1 MEAENPTVLL
11 LDRTGGDLAV
21 RTDSLA
27 VGCMQVC
34 FVSSIG
40 TASKHL
46 ATGSY
51 DAIVVHER
59 AVEGR
64 LLGFCRQA
72 RLRDPQLVIV
82 SSLARQRDRLEQELF
97 GCGVNDVISD
107 EFSASAVA
115 TRIAVRLAD
124 RNKMGFKRSGVKLG
138 DATVDVVRRE
148 IIRDDRRILLTQR
161 QAQLLAYFLNNVER
175 VISRVELVENIWEN
189 TIDPNGKNLDMY
201 IAQLRKVLE
210 TDPAN
215 PVYLLTVWREGYRFV
230 LNAPVGK
237 EIHHAVCQST
247 LPDGELSE

>member
-11 LDRTGGDLAV
+11 LDRTSGDRAA

-27 VGCMQVC
+27 AGRLHVC

-40 TASKHL
+40 TASKRL

-59 AVEGR
+59 AVGGR
-64 LLGFCRQA
+64 LLGFCRRA
-72 RLRDPQLVIV
+72 RLTDPRLVIV
-82 SSLARQRDRLEQELF
+82 SSLARQRDWLEQELF

-124 RNKMGFKRSGVKLG
+124 RDKMGLKRNGVKLG

-148 IIRDDRRILLTQR
+148 IIRDGRRVLLTRR

-175 VISRVELVENIWEN
+175 VVSRVELVENIWEN
-189 TIDPNGKNLDMY
+189 KIDPNGKNLDMY
-201 IAQLRKVLE
+201 VAQLRKVLE
-210 TDPAN
+210 PDPAD
-215 PVYLLTVWREGYRFV
+215 PVHLLTVWKAGYKFV
-230 LNAPVGK
+230 LNTPVAEGVGQ
-237 EIHHAVCQST
+237 AAYQST
-247 LPDGELSE
+247 SAGELSK